1 MFAWLI
7 YVDLFQIAWPTSP
20 GANRLLS
27 RWSKRLFGTC
37 LVHLWDQRSGV
48 LVESDVT
55 KMQWVSGIL
64 MGYDCFFRCDIDG
77 IFMGLPSGNDQQF
90 AIENC
95 HRNSWF
101 THQKL
106 WFSIV
111 MFVYQRIIF
120 HDDWWWFTLIDD
132 DLWWFMFIECDWC
145 WLMICYDDLMFAD
158 ISWCLNDAWWFFV
171 FWVKDGRS
179 LRLSG
184 LLRLPVRLE
193 SGPTI
198 SHDVRPYAAYAI
210 VHYSTVLS
218 HGCTKSHHPVVMN
231 D

>member
-20 GANRLLS
+20 GANRRPGDP

-64 MGYDCFFRCDIDG
+64 MGYDCFFRWDIDG

-101 THQKL
+101 THQKW

-120 HDDWWWFTLIDD
+120 HDDWWWFMLIDD

-158 ISWCLNDAWWFFV
+158 ISWCLNDAWCVFV

-179 LRLSG
+179 LRLWTLTANAG
-184 LLRLPVRLE
+184 PVGIQSNHL
-193 SGPTI
+193 SWCKTI
-198 SHDVRPYAAYAI
+198 CH
-210 VHYSTVLS
+210 STVLS

>member
-20 GANRLLS
+20 GANRRPGDP

-64 MGYDCFFRCDIDG
+64 MGYDCFFRWDIDG

-101 THQKL
+101 THQKWWCSTL
-106 WFSIV
+106 MSPLPILDTLQTIKFFAGERRYSHTKRLKDKSI
-111 MFVYQRIIF
+111 
-120 HDDWWWFTLIDD
+120 H
-132 DLWWFMFIECDWC
+132 
-145 WLMICYDDLMFAD
+145 
-158 ISWCLNDAWWFFV
+158 
-171 FWVKDGRS
+171 
-179 LRLSG
+179 
-184 LLRLPVRLE
+184 VRL
-193 SGPTI
+193 T
-198 SHDVRPYAAYAI
+198 
-210 VHYSTVLS
+210 
-218 HGCTKSHHPVVMN
+218 
-231 D
+231 